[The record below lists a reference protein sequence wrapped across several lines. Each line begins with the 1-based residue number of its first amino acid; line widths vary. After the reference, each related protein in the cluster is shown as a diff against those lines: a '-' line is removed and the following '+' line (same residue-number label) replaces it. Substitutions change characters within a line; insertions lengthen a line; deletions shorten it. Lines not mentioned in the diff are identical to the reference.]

1 MKEVSPLKKNLLLI
15 NKADLLTFEQRESW
29 SNYLIEQGIDFA
41 FFSALEEED
50 AGKSDGGSSSD
61 SEEELDNSED
71 DAAQNEKDAG
81 ETEDEKSESG
91 TETAAKTDILNCQQL
106 VSLFRSFKRHPS
118 EPITVGFT
126 GYPNVGKSST
136 INKLM
141 AAKKVRVSETPG
153 KTKHFQTLVLEEDVT
168 LCDCPGLV
176 MPSVV
181 NSKAGMVLQV

>member
-50 AGKSDGGSSSD
+50 AGKSDWGSSSD

-71 DAAQNEKDAG
+71 EAEQNEKDVG
-81 ETEDEKSESG
+81 KTEDDKSESG
-91 TETAAKTDILNCQQL
+91 TEPAAKTDILNCQQL
-106 VSLFRSFKRHPS
+106 VALFRSFKRHPS